1 MSTVLHYPLFP
12 RKLTFTRCINQAS
25 LVSLSVGFC
34 QWEATAGNRRAEGKK
49 DLGISLVPSMLSY
62 WLVVAMF
69 FYQSSIAI
77 TSHKVPLMAPSL
89 YPFKIRNNS
98 LFWGLGWFHHLLFTF
113 IKISFTL
120 SMPSVSLC
128 IMY

>member
-89 YPFKIRNNS
+89 YPFKIRSNS
-98 LFWGLGWFHHLLFTF
+98 LFWGLGWFHHLLFVY
-113 IKISFTL
+113 L
-120 SMPSVSLC
+120 H
-128 IMY
+128 